1 MTKQKPHGVQ
11 INRVHSGAICAEIGD
26 RLRDAMPAAPIRLP
40 PHLLGLT
47 ARLDRIERGG
57 VLEEFPCD

>member
-1 MTKQKPHGVQ
+1 MTNQKPHGVQ

-26 RLRDAMPAAPIRLP
+26 RLRDAMRAAPTRLP

-47 ARLDRIERGG
+47 VRLDRTERGG

>member
-1 MTKQKPHGVQ
+1 MTNQKPHGVQ

-26 RLRDAMPAAPIRLP
+26 RLRDAMAAAPTRLP
-40 PHLLGLT
+40 PHLLDLT